1 MYLLGQTLV
10 DGIILGGIFS
20 LSAVGFSLIY
30 GVLKVVNLAH
40 GMFVVLGAYGALL
53 LRERLGIDPLV
64 GIPVVFLGLAALGY
78 ALQVGLIQRV
88 VVGRALVS
96 SMLITFGVALIL
108 RNLVAT
114 VLTSDVRAL
123 HSDLTPSSL
132 QIGQIVI
139 DGARA
144 TGLLASL
151 LLLVA
156 LALVLDR
163 TRAGRAIRATAQQGF
178 AASLCGVNVAS
189 VYALTFAISAGF
201 AGASGVIIGLIS
213 PFSPSDEA
221 VWTLNAFV
229 VVVLGGTG
237 SPLGALAGGLLLG
250 LISTLSSQ
258 YIGPEFPNIMMFGA
272 LLLMLVVRPSGLLG
286 NAFRGSV

>member
-20 LSAVGFSLIY
+20 LSAVGFSLIF
-30 GVLKVVNLAH
+30 GVLSVVNLAH
-40 GMFVVLGAYGALL
+40 GMFVVLGGYAALL
-53 LRERLGIDPLV
+53 LRERLGMDPLV
-64 GIPVVFLGLAALGY
+64 AIPLVFAALAILGY
-78 ALQVGLIQRV
+78 GLQVGLIQRV

-96 SMLITFGVALIL
+96 SMLITFGIALIL

-114 VLTSDVRAL
+114 FLTSDVRAL
-123 HSDLTPSSL
+123 NSDLTPSSVQL
-132 QIGQIVI
+132 GQIVV

-151 LLLVA
+151 ILLVV
-156 LALVLDR
+156 LALVLGR
-163 TRAGRAIRATAQQGF
+163 TRIGRAIRGTAQQGF

-201 AGASGVIIGLIS
+201 AGVSGVIIGLIG

-237 SPLGALAGGLLLG
+237 SPLGALVGGLVLG
-250 LISTLSSQ
+250 LINTLSSQ
-258 YIGPEFPNIMMFGA
+258 YIGPAFPNIMMFGA
-272 LLLMLVVRPSGLLG
+272 LLVMLVVRPSGLLG
-286 NAFRGSV
+286 NAFRGTV